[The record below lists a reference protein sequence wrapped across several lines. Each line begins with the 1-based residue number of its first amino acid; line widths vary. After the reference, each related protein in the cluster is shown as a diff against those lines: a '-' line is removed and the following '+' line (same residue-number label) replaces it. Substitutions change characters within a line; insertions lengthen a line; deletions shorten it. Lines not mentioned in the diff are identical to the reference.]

1 MGEGSCFGPDRVRK
15 SARVALGG
23 RGIGSITRLVIAR
36 ASRKQTTAAQR
47 LQRQGDSERQFLEV
61 CGLIATLSHPRG
73 LVTTPRDMG
82 MTADIRAVP

>member
-1 MGEGSCFGPDRVRK
+1 LRWADAVSVQ
-15 SARVALGG
+15 L
-23 RGIGSITRLVIAR
+23 LVWQLP